1 MIRTL
6 FSLMIGCAIITG
18 SFFCESC
25 TDQKAK
31 HITIRFARWARVEDA
46 QRFQYLINQFE
57 KDNPRITVKA
67 EYLPI
72 EPYLEKTTISLQTGD
87 APDVFMMSS
96 AMTAQFISSEIPLQ
110 RLDRLDLHNTF
121 SRFSPRI
128 LAPITKY
135 GARYGMPVELGM
147 RVLFY
152 NKDILREEGIPMPS
166 ETKPMTWDEFAHL
179 LERLKKVNRSGTV
192 SVYPL
197 RMNSGDLLECLLNAY
212 QTPLFGDAVAQDT
225 SVFVRERAVR
235 AFTMLDSMYRK
246 DLLPPPGEG
255 QDKGNVGT
263 ADTALAGTNAAFM
276 YSGLWSLPLL
286 QAAHI
291 DIGTIPLPQAV
302 AKTATAEINYLMI
315 SPESP
320 NKEAAWT
327 MIEWFATK
335 GQSLLGT
342 NSDYPARIGY
352 DPMSVARNASNGLY
366 RTLSVEAESIVPS
379 LSILNPRIREE
390 YDRSLKGVV
399 DGTLGPEEAVSA
411 LIDVMSQ
418 EVGKGVISE

>member
-1 MIRTL
+1 
-6 FSLMIGCAIITG
+6 MIGCVIVAG
-18 SFFCESC
+18 SFLCGSC
-25 TDQKAK
+25 TDPRSKTV
-31 HITIRFARWARVEDA
+31 TIRFARWARIEES

-57 KDNPRITVKA
+57 KDNPHITVKA
-67 EYLPI
+67 EYLPVDS
-72 EPYLEKTTISLQTGD
+72 YLEKTTISLQTGD

-96 AMTAQFISSEIPLQ
+96 AMTAQFVSSAIPLQ
-110 RLDRLDLHNTF
+110 RLDHLDLDNTF

-166 ETKPMTWDEFAHL
+166 ETDPMTWDEFANL
-179 LERLKKVNRSGTV
+179 LARIRKANPSGTV
-192 SVYPL
+192 TVYPL
-197 RMNSGDLLECLLNAY
+197 RMDAGDLLECLLNAY
-212 QTPLFGDAVAQDT
+212 QTPLFGDAVSQDT
-225 SVFVRERAVR
+225 SQLVRERAVS
-235 AFTMLDSMYRK
+235 AFTMLDSLYRK
-246 DLLPPPGEG
+246 DLLPSPGEG
-255 QDKGNVGT
+255 QDKGNFGT
-263 ADTALAGTNAAFM
+263 TDTALAGKNVAFM

-286 QAAHI
+286 QAANVNV
-291 DIGTIPLPQAV
+291 GTMPMPQAV
-302 AKTATAEINYLMI
+302 TKAATAEIDYLMI

-342 NSDYPARIGY
+342 NGDYPARIGY
-352 DPMSVARNASNGLY
+352 DPMSVVRNASNGLY
-366 RTLSVEAESIVPS
+366 RTLAGETERIVPS
-379 LSILNPRIREE
+379 VSILNPRIRAE
-390 YDRSLKGVV
+390 YERCLTGVV
-399 DGTLGPEEAVSA
+399 EGTLDPEQAVSG

-418 EVGKGVISE
+418 EIGKGVVRE